1 MRGWSKAIL
10 QEEKGA
16 REAREKDREG
26 GDAVEQDS
34 HGETEKSEQDSCGF
48 FTWISALCVL

>member
-26 GDAVEQDS
+26 GNAVEQDS
-34 HGETEKSEQDSCGF
+34 HGETEKSKQDSCGF
-48 FTWISALCVL
+48 FTWISALRVL